1 MKTKSRLLAAAL
13 ALCLFFAVAAAAN
26 AAFSDLNGHWAQKQ
40 VQAWADKGMVSGYPD
55 GTFQPDKAVT
65 RAEFVALVNRAMNK
79 QNPAATADF
88 SDVKTGDWF
97 YREVAAAVSAGYVS
111 GYEDKTFRPN
121 QAITRQEAASIIDRL
136 LKLDRGNESVLNKFK
151 DAAQIGSWARGS
163 LAAVVARGLM
173 GGYPDGTFG
182 PTRSITRA
190 EAVVVLDRALTE
202 ETPPAEEVKV
212 TGVSLDTNTLSLTVG
227 STVQL
232 KATVSPDNATNKEVT
247 WSTSDEKIATVD
259 DQGNVKGVAV
269 GKATITVTTADGG
282 FTDTCEVTVVRRSGG
297 GGGGG
302 GGGGSTTIHVTGV
315 SLDKTSLTMTVGDT
329 AQLTATVTPDNASNK
344 SVTWSSDNAA
354 VATVDNTGKV
364 TAVAAGTATITV
376 KTVDGG
382 YTASC
387 VVTVQPASKWP
398 VEVEKVQLSVLAGNT
413 AVKVFIK
420 SEYVNS
426 VTAVTV
432 NGQAMTRQTAN
443 TAEWR
448 AVLAGTLTEDD
459 LTVEVNKAATP
470 TYPAEV
476 DKVQLSVLANN
487 TAVKVF
493 IKADKVDQVESVSVN
508 GQPAIQQTANP
519 AEWRVV
525 LPGSL
530 TEADLHVSVTL
541 KQAPP
546 PSVDQGQLI
555 DMAKSNIS
563 YSKTFGTNAYIY
575 ILPGKDVTSVKV
587 AGVDAS
593 YVSSKNMW
601 VATIEAKAGD
611 VIEVVASGPAGSE
624 TKQFTVVDIG
634 V

>member
-1 MKTKSRLLAAAL
+1 MKSRLLAVTLVCCLLLAL
-13 ALCLFFAVAAAAN
+13 AGAAYAG
-26 AAFSDLNGHWAQKQ
+26 FSDLNGHWAQKQ
-40 VQAWADKGMVSGYPD
+40 VQAWADRGLVNGYPD

-79 QNPAATADF
+79 QNPEATADF
-88 SDVKTGDWF
+88 KDVQTGDWF
-97 YREVAAAVSAGYVS
+97 YREVAAAVKAGYVS

-136 LKLDRGNESVLNKFK
+136 LQLDRGDEGALTKFK
-151 DAAQIGSWARGS
+151 DAAQMGSWARGS
-163 LAAVVARGLM
+163 LAAVVAKGLM

-190 EAVVVLDRALTE
+190 EAVVVLDRATGGQ
-202 ETPPAEEVKV
+202 ETPPAGTVKV
-212 TGVSLDTNTLSLTVG
+212 TGVKLDRNTLSLTVG

-232 KATVSPDNATNKEVT
+232 EATVSPDNATDKNVT
-247 WSTSDEKIATVD
+247 WSTSDESIATVD

-282 FTDTCEVTVVRRSGG
+282 FQDTCEVTVERRSGG

-302 GGGGSTTIHVTGV
+302 GGGGSTTVPVTGV

-329 AQLTATVTPDNASNK
+329 AQLTAAVTPDNASNK
-344 SVTWSSDNAA
+344 SVTWSSDNTA
-354 VATVDNTGKV
+354 VATVDAGGKV
-364 TAVAAGTATITV
+364 TAVAPGTATITV
-376 KTVDGG
+376 KTADGG
-382 YTASC
+382 KTASC

-420 SEYVNS
+420 SEYVSS
-426 VTAVTV
+426 VAAVTV
-432 NGQAMTRQTAN
+432 NGQAMTKQTAN
-443 TAEWR
+443 PAEWR

-470 TYPAEV
+470 TYPPEV

-508 GQPAIQQTANP
+508 NQPATQQTANP

-530 TEADLHVSVTL
+530 TEADLQVIVTL

-546 PSVDQGQLI
+546 PPVEPGQLI
-555 DMAKSNIS
+555 DMTKSNIS

-601 VATIEAKAGD
+601 AATIDAKAGD

>member
-1 MKTKSRLLAAAL
+1 MAAAL

-26 AAFSDLNGHWAQKQ
+26 AAFSDLSGHWAQKQ

-88 SDVKTGDWF
+88 SDVKTSDWF

-136 LKLDRGNESVLNKFK
+136 LKLDRGDESVLNKFK

-163 LAAVVARGLM
+163 LAAVVAKGLM

-202 ETPPAEEVKV
+202 TTPPAEAVKV
-212 TGVSLDTNTLSLTVG
+212 TGVSLDRNTLSLSVG

-259 DQGNVKGVAV
+259 DQGNVKGVAA
-269 GKATITVTTADGG
+269 GTATITVTTADGS

-302 GGGGSTTIHVTGV
+302 GGGSSTVSVTGV
-315 SLDKTSLTMTVGDT
+315 SLDKTSLTMTVGAT
-329 AQLTATVTPDNASNK
+329 AQLTATVTPSNATNK
-344 SVTWSSDNAA
+344 SVTWSSDKTA
-354 VATVDNTGKV
+354 VATVDASGKI
-364 TAVAAGTATITV
+364 TAVAPGTATITV
-376 KTVDGG
+376 KTADGG
-382 YTASC
+382 YTATC

-443 TAEWR
+443 PAEWR

-459 LTVEVNKAATP
+459 LMVELNKAATP
-470 TYPAEV
+470 TYPPEV
-476 DKVQLSVLANN
+476 EKVQSSVLADN

-493 IKADKVDQVESVSVN
+493 IKADKVEQVASVSVN
-508 GQPAIQQTANP
+508 GQPAIQQAANP

-530 TEADLHVSVTL
+530 TEADLQVSVTL
-541 KQAPP
+541 KETPQPP
-546 PSVDQGQLI
+546 AEPGQLI
-555 DMAKSNIS
+555 DMLKSNIS
-563 YSKTFGTNAYIY
+563 YSQTFGTNAYIY

-593 YVSSKNMW
+593 FVSSKNMW
-601 VATIEAKAGD
+601 VATIDAKAGD